1 MTFVNSVISQ
11 HKSSDLYQ
19 TANVADKYFRHK
31 NVTITNY
38 QKILYKVTGEAVPD
52 NWSANFKMACRH
64 FFRFVTQENQFL
76 LGNGASW
83 EKKDTAEKLGNDRY
97 SFDNQL
103 QDLGVKALIGGVS
116 FGFFNFDHIDVFSVL
131 EFAPLFD
138 EVDGSIKAGVRF
150 WQIDSTK
157 PLRATLYELDGYTD
171 YIWTNTTVG
180 KDWQKVVDNQYCKA
194 KQPYKLNIASS
205 EAEGDQIIA
214 GENYPDFPIVPLWGN
229 KEHQSEIV
237 GLREQI
243 DCYDLIKSGFAND
256 VDEASLIYWTL
267 SNAGGMDDIDLAQF
281 VEKLKTLHAVKVDDD
296 VQAESHSIDVP
307 HASREALLDRI
318 DKDLYRDAMALD
330 TEAIAGGAITATQIR
345 AAYEPLNSKCDSF
358 EYCVLDFIQKIL
370 FLAGIDDEPTFTRSM
385 IVNVNESV
393 QTISQAA
400 AYLPDDYVTKKILT
414 LLGDGDKANEI
425 IAQMQADDLPT
436 IDE

>member
-171 YIWTNTTVG
+171 YIWTNKTVG

-194 KQPYKLNIASS
+194 KQPYKLNIESS

-281 VEKLKTLHAVKVDDD
+281 VERLKTLHAVKVDDD

-307 HASREALLDRI
+307 YASREALLDRI